1 MKRQIFLLTSF
12 ILFMSQ
18 NTYAESLFEDKFE
31 DPSKWKFISDN
42 VMGGLST
49 GSIVYE
55 MTEGQSIAY
64 LSGEVTTENNGGFIQ
79 FRRNLKEVNLK
90 EANYVKITAKG
101 NNEKYYIHLRTS
113 GTILPWQ
120 YYQSSFLV
128 KETYKEY
135 ILPIKEFKK
144 SGSFQANTIKSRNI
158 TSIGVVAYGRDHQAN
173 IYVKDI
179 SFFK

>member
-1 MKRQIFLLTSF
+1 
-12 ILFMSQ
+12 MSQ

-49 GSIVYE
+49 GSVVYE

-101 NNEKYYIHLRTS
+101 NNEKYYIHLRES
-113 GTILPWQ
+113 R
-120 YYQSSFLV
+120 YYISS
-128 KETYKEY
+128 
-135 ILPIKEFKK
+135 
-144 SGSFQANTIKSRNI
+144 NR
-158 TSIGVVAYGRDHQAN
+158 
-173 IYVKDI
+173 
-179 SFFK
+179 

>member
-1 MKRQIFLLTSF
+1 MILIFTTIISA
-12 ILFMSQ
+12 
-18 NTYAESLFEDKFE
+18 AEEDINLPFTQESAKY
-31 DPSKWKFISDN
+31 WQYISDRT
-42 VMGGLST
+42 MGGVSDGEAVLEQDEEMIFARLTGNVST
-49 GSIVYE
+49 K
-55 MTEGQSIAY
+55 
-64 LSGEVTTENNGGFIQ
+64 NNGGFIQ

-144 SGSFQANTIKSRNI
+144 SGAFQANTIKSRNI
-158 TSIGVVAYGRDHQAN
+158 TSIGVVAYGKDHQAN

>member
-12 ILFMSQ
+12 FLFMSQ

-64 LSGEVTTENNGGFIQ
+64 LSGEVTTANNGGFIQ